1 MRELWEGVLAI
12 GALLVCVIPHEVA
25 HGWMAYRLGDPTAKW
40 AGRLSL
46 NPIRH
51 LDPIGSLLL
60 PAALLIL
67 RRLFGF
73 PIVFGWA
80 KPVPINPRYFRDPWQ
95 GMLWVALAGP
105 ATNFAMAL
113 AAAGLG
119 RVLIALGFANPWVL
133 YFLGM
138 VVLLS
143 LVLGAFNLLPVPPLD
158 GSRVLS
164 YFLPL
169 RWRLQ
174 LARLEQWGM
183 VIVIVLL
190 LIGALEL
197 VFRGAY
203 GAFVQLVGFRWLRIV
218 HLAGLL

>member
-12 GALLVCVIPHEVA
+12 GALLVCVVPHEVA

-119 RVLIALGFANPWVL
+119 RGFIALGFTNPWVL

-174 LARLEQWGM
+174 LARLEQWG
-183 VIVIVLL
+183 IVIVMVLL
-190 LIGALEL
+190 IIGALEL

-203 GAFVQLVGFRWLRIV
+203 GAFVQLVGFRWLLIV

>member
-12 GALLVCVIPHEVA
+12 GALVVCVIPHEVA

-51 LDPIGSLLL
+51 LDPIGSLLV
-60 PAALLIL
+60 PAALFLV
-67 RRLFGF
+67 GF

-105 ATNFAMAL
+105 ATNFGMAL
-113 AAAGLG
+113 AAAALG
-119 RVLIALGFANPWVL
+119 RGLIALGLTNPWVL

-143 LVLGAFNLLPVPPLD
+143 LVLGAFNLIPVPPLD

-174 LARLEQWGM
+174 LARLEQWGI
-183 VIVIVLL
+183 VIVMVLL

-203 GAFVQLVGFRWLRIV
+203 GAFVQLVGTHWLRIV
-218 HLAGLL
+218 LLAGLF

>member
-51 LDPIGSLLL
+51 LDPIGSLLV

-67 RRLFGF
+67 RRLVGF

-105 ATNFAMAL
+105 ATNFGMAL
-113 AAAGLG
+113 AAAALG
-119 RVLIALGFANPWVL
+119 RGLIALGLTNPWVL

-143 LVLGAFNLLPVPPLD
+143 LVLGAFNLIPVPPLD

-174 LARLEQWGM
+174 LARLEQWGI
-183 VIVIVLL
+183 VIVMVLL

-203 GAFVQLVGFRWLRIV
+203 GAFVQLVGTHWLRIV
-218 HLAGLL
+218 LLAWLF

>member
-51 LDPIGSLLL
+51 LDPIGSLLV

-67 RRLFGF
+67 RRLVGF

-105 ATNFAMAL
+105 ATNFGMAL
-113 AAAGLG
+113 AAAALG
-119 RVLIALGFANPWVL
+119 RGLIALGLTNPWVL

-143 LVLGAFNLLPVPPLD
+143 LVLGAFNLIPVPPLD

-174 LARLEQWGM
+174 LARLEQWGI
-183 VIVIVLL
+183 VIVMVLL

-203 GAFVQLVGFRWLRIV
+203 GAFVQLVGTHWLRIV
-218 HLAGLL
+218 LLAGLF

>member
-1 MRELWEGVLAI
+1 MRELLEGVLAI

-51 LDPIGSLLL
+51 LDPIGSLLV

-67 RRLFGF
+67 RRLVGF

-105 ATNFAMAL
+105 ATNFGMAL
-113 AAAGLG
+113 AAAALG
-119 RVLIALGFANPWVL
+119 RGLIALGLTNPWVL

-143 LVLGAFNLLPVPPLD
+143 LVLGAFNLIPVPPLD

-174 LARLEQWGM
+174 LARLEQWGL
-183 VIVIVLL
+183 VIVMVLL

-203 GAFVQLVGFRWLRIV
+203 GAFVQLVGTHWLRIV
-218 HLAGLL
+218 LLAGLF